1 MNEEVKKKGMST
13 GAKWGI
19 GCGIGCLTLIII
31 IAIVAFIGFKFVKG
45 KVESMTRELKQL
57 GFENVVKGQVLEV
70 RKEITEPTL
79 YIGQVVKIFGNCKTD
94 LAIIAQ
100 MAEIHGKVDGKVY
113 FRGQVLV
120 IQPKAE
126 LLKDLDVMAQMIL
139 KHGKVS
145 GEITGQYQAI
155 DDKTNKGEGNSKQ

>member
-1 MNEEVKKKGMST
+1 MNDENKKKGMST

-31 IAIVAFIGFKFVKG
+31 IAIAAFIGFRYVKG
-45 KVESMTRELKQL
+45 KVESITQELKQI
-57 GFENVVKGQVLEV
+57 GFEKEVKGQMLEV
-70 RKEITEPTL
+70 RDDITEPTI
-79 YIGQVVKIFGNCKTD
+79 YIGQGVKILGNCKTD

-126 LLKDLDVMAQMIL
+126 LLNGLDVTAQVIQ
-139 KHGKVS
+139 KHGKVN
-145 GEITGQYQAI
+145 GKITGKYQAI
-155 DDKTNKGEGNSKQ
+155 DDDKTNQ